1 MCIPA
6 CVSQNAAKIF
16 KVKMMI
22 KIKFLTSVSI
32 LVLMTA
38 CVIPDLLPVLPT
50 PDLAQTVNAVRTEAA
65 LTVAAEM
72 PALDT
77 NTPEPPTASPEPTFT
92 PLPSDTPQPTETP
105 LPTLTLT
112 NTPTLTNTATFTTT
126 PTATR
131 TATSSNPTPK
141 ITIMGVQKNKAVTVK
156 TGNFPPNQVFTIRM
170 GPLSGFSGNNK
181 VTGTVYSGSGGTF
194 LITTF
199 IPGDYANVDK
209 LTIRLDSNLG
219 FYAFNAFE
227 NKDSGTVV
235 YTATVVP
242 TTKCEVSISPSL
254 YTIFPPKADFD
265 AAWTIK
271 NTSDSAWDVAAV
283 DYKHLSGTEMQKYEK
298 LYDIPKTVEPGE
310 SITIVVDMIAPDKAG
325 TYSTNWALV
334 KGSTVLCNL
343 PVTIVVK

>member
-6 CVSQNAAKIF
+6 CVNQNDAKIF

-22 KIKFLTSVSI
+22 KIKFLTIVSI

-38 CVIPDLLPVLPT
+38 CGLPALSPVLPT

-112 NTPTLTNTATFTTT
+112 NTATFTTT

-141 ITIMGVQKNKAVTVK
+141 ITIMGVQKNKAVTVQ

-298 LYDIPKTVEPGE
+298 LYDIPKTVEPGQ

-325 TYSTNWALV
+325 TYSTNWALI

>member
-1 MCIPA
+1 MHIPA

-16 KVKMMI
+16 KVKMML
-22 KIKFLTSVSI
+22 KIKFLTIVSI
-32 LVLMTA
+32 LVLLTA
-38 CVIPDLLPVLPT
+38 CGLPTLSPAIPT
-50 PDLAQTVNAVRTEAA
+50 PDLALTVNAVRTEAA

-72 PALDT
+72 PTQET

-105 LPTLTLT
+105 LPSLT
-112 NTPTLTNTATFTTT
+112 PTNTATFTTT

-131 TATSSNPTPK
+131 TPTSSNPTPK
-141 ITIMGVQKNKAVTVK
+141 ITIIGVQKNKAVTVQ
-156 TGNFPPNQVFTIRM
+156 TANFPPNQVFTIRM
-170 GPLSGFSGNNK
+170 GPLSGFSSNNK
-181 VTGTVYSGSGGTF
+181 VTGTVYSGTGGAF
-194 LITTF
+194 MITTF
-199 IPGDYANVDK
+199 IPGDYANEEK

-219 FYAFNAFE
+219 FYAFNAFD